1 MHIQTDTPIQIITN
15 LNEMVITIIT
25 SRIDATMKVIR
36 NGTNSKSAILI
47 LMSMS
52 ENRTILHMHIYDS
65 F

>member
-1 MHIQTDTPIQIITN
+1 
-15 LNEMVITIIT
+15 MVITIIT

-52 ENRTILHMHIYDS
+52 ENQTILHMHIYDS